1 MEVDGQSL
9 HKERC
14 GLHCILKYLLFG
26 INLLVWVSVVFMY
39 DFSRDRTRKRSL
51 WARMGKGGG
60 GGDSVHCQKKEI
72 LTVPDFCRA
81 ISVCIICTCMCIQWR
96 GRGEGCYLP
105 SVNPKRN
112 TVAWFLSS
120 HHCTIHMYEY

>member
-60 GGDSVHCQKKEI
+60 GFCALSKE
-72 LTVPDFCRA
+72 
-81 ISVCIICTCMCIQWR
+81 
-96 GRGEGCYLP
+96 
-105 SVNPKRN
+105 RN
-112 TVAWFLSS
+112 TDSA
-120 HHCTIHMYEY
+120 